1 MILARPVKAVLLST
15 LLLAVAAC
23 GSNKDKAPQ
32 AGAAGAAKAGAA
44 QPGAVQAKGAAPVV
58 PEQDKADARA
68 AAAAYLDQLKNA
80 DFRTMYAGASSGFKE
95 LGTEAQFVSMME
107 RTKAKTGA
115 VHTSHELTMETGA
128 DKRQMITYSVDYDNV
143 RSNLRLSFLR
153 AKDGKMQLVG
163 VNQKDDVVKN
173 ANLKG
178 KPEQHKGSAKK
189 M

>member
-1 MILARPVKAVLLST
+1 MILARPVKAALLST

-32 AGAAGAAKAGAA
+32 AGAAPAGAA
-44 QPGAVQAKGAAPVV
+44 QPAAVQAKGAAPVV

-68 AAAAYLDQLKNA
+68 AAAAYLDQLKKA
-80 DFRTMYAGASSGFKE
+80 DFRTMYGGASAGFKE
-95 LGTEAQFVSMME
+95 LGTEAQFVTMME

-115 VHTSHELTMETGA
+115 VHGSRELTMETGA

-143 RSNLRLSFLR
+143 RSNLRLSFMR
-153 AKDGKMQLVG
+153 SKEGKMQLVG
-163 VNQKDDVVKN
+163 VNQKDDVIKN
-173 ANLKG
+173 ANVKG
-178 KPEQHKGSAKK
+178 KPEQQKGSTKK